1 MENEVLVRRQ
11 FSDLR
16 DKKKYEEIYELCE
29 KYLKNEPDN
38 LWLLKRKADALFEIG
53 KVPAFRLLLNC
64 LKKIHEQ
71 SEEIEYLVLEVKVLR
86 RLKKHDEAKKVLEI
100 AKKLEPKNPDVL
112 LQKSSLL
119 IYEKRY
125 DEAKKVLKQLEEI
138 DPVKTLVN
146 SGVIAEN
153 EKKYDHALQC
163 YSRRLEGEQ
172 HNFPAAKNKAWL
184 LFEMTRYDE
193 AISLMKEFIEK
204 FDETQFRMYRELGEL
219 YYCIAMRY
227 QSTSGDEYDN
237 QPCKFGER
245 ILDESNEKWNDEK
258 FRNTR
263 KVSEYLRKAWEI
275 YEKIN
280 EKKIPHNSVSRYWK
294 LRTWFALEG
303 TVDSKLGDEAIGE
316 FEQHGDDEIFDL
328 KTQYA
333 GYLKRQGKFREAI
346 EKCDEIL
353 KDFPEDISAITIKT
367 DACFWAGDRLEYERL
382 FRKYQEKREELTF
395 PGLGGIQSG
404 IGEDLPYSE
413 EEYYSAILYE
423 FKEWSSRGP
432 KDYPIDRTTWI
443 NYIRLFRDGEKLV
456 DIAQSIWNKEVGSD
470 IGKQYSDKSKSSH
483 MIPVV
488 EKKTETKLK
497 KDEKKIVREISI
509 HPEREEELENMFK
522 IEEFFE
528 SNFKGD
534 VKLLDRYFS
543 HEWFYH
549 IAHGL
554 AKNDSV
560 RDIQILV
567 AFNTLVTTMDGS
579 PHDRLNKWQEA
590 LMRFRRSN
598 MILKSKDSNKKE
610 KFPAIL
616 KISKKLNHVHDRFL
630 ISNKNLWNIASSLQI
645 NQNSRVDFQILDSQ
659 EDVRK
664 DIARFEELWND
675 EENFVIRGSNDERD
689 SDRWKIFEEDLE
701 LEWMKHIDEQM
712 KLMQKRKDEYF
723 QKNALEDDFEN

>member
-1 MENEVLVRRQ
+1 M
-11 FSDLR
+11 
-16 DKKKYEEIYELCE
+16 
-29 KYLKNEPDN
+29 
-38 LWLLKRKADALFEIG
+38 LLD
-53 KVPAFRLLLNC
+53 C
-64 LKKIHEQ
+64 LGKIHEQ

-86 RLKKHDEAKKVLEI
+86 RLKKHDEAKKILEI
-100 AKKLEPKNPDVL
+100 AEKLEPKNPDVL
-112 LQKSSLL
+112 QQKSSLL
-119 IYEKRY
+119 IDKKRY

-138 DPVKTLVN
+138 DPAKTWVN
-146 SGVIAEN
+146 AGVIAKN

-163 YSRRLEGEQ
+163 YSLRLEGEQ
-172 HNFPAAKNKAWL
+172 HNFPAARNKAWL

-204 FDETQFRMYRELGEL
+204 FGETQFRMYRELGAL
-219 YYCIAMRY
+219 YYHIAMKY
-227 QSTSGDEYDN
+227 QSTSNDEYDN

-258 FRNTR
+258 FHNTR
-263 KVSEYLRKAWEI
+263 KVSEYLRKAWEV
-275 YEKIN
+275 YEEIH

-316 FEQHGDDEIFDL
+316 FEQHGDDEEIFDL

-353 KDFPEDISAITIKT
+353 KDFPEDMSAITIKT

-382 FRKYQEKREELTF
+382 FRKYQKKREELTF
-395 PGLGGIQSG
+395 PGLPKKGD
-404 IGEDLPYSE
+404 GENLPYSE
-413 EEYYSAILYE
+413 EEYYSAILNE
-423 FKEWSSRGP
+423 FKEWSSRGS
-432 KDYPIDRTTWI
+432 KDYPIDRTAWI
-443 NYIRLFRDGEKLV
+443 NYIRLFKDGEKLV
-456 DIAQSIWNKEVGSD
+456 DIAQSVWNKEVGPD

-483 MIPVV
+483 MVPVV

-509 HPEREEELENMFK
+509 HPERKEELENMFK

-560 RDIQILV
+560 KDIQIL
-567 AFNTLVTTMDGS
+567 ASFNTLVTTTEMS
-579 PHDRLNKWQEA
+579 PLARLRKWQDA

-598 MILKSKDSNKKE
+598 MILKSKDSKKEE

-616 KISKKLNHVHDRFL
+616 KISKKLNQVHDRFL
-630 ISNKNLWNIASSLQI
+630 ISNKNLWNISSSLQI

-675 EENFVIRGSNDERD
+675 EENFVIRGSDKEKS
-689 SDRWKIFEEDLE
+689 SDRWKDFEEDLE
-701 LEWMKHIDEQM
+701 LHWIDNVGERD
-712 KLMQKRKDEYF
+712 KEIQKSKDEIF
-723 QKNALEDDFEN
+723 QKEVNEWVLEDDLED

>member
-11 FSDLR
+11 FSDLK
-16 DKKKYEEIYELCE
+16 DKKKYKEINELCDT
-29 KYLKNEPDN
+29 YLKNEPDN

-53 KVPAFRLLLNC
+53 KVPAFRLLLDC
-64 LKKIHEQ
+64 LGKIHEQ

-86 RLKKHDEAKKVLEI
+86 RLKKHDEAKKILEI
-100 AKKLEPKNPDVL
+100 AEKLEPKNPDVL
-112 LQKSSLL
+112 QQKSSLL
-119 IYEKRY
+119 IDKKRY

-138 DPVKTLVN
+138 DPAKTWVN
-146 SGVIAEN
+146 AGVIAKN

-163 YSRRLEGEQ
+163 YSLRLEGEQ

-184 LFEMTRYDE
+184 LFEMVRYDE

-204 FDETQFRMYRELGEL
+204 FGETQFRMYRELGAL
-219 YYCIAMRY
+219 YYRIAMKY
-227 QSTSGDEYDN
+227 QLTSGDEYDN
-237 QPCKFGER
+237 QPCRFGER
-245 ILDESNEKWNDEK
+245 ILDESDEKWNDEK

-263 KVSEYLRKAWEI
+263 KVSEYLRKAWKVYEEI
-275 YEKIN
+275 HEK
-280 EKKIPHNSVSRYWK
+280 EIPHNSVSRYWK

-316 FEQHGDDEIFDL
+316 FEQHGDDEEIFDL

-353 KDFPEDISAITIKT
+353 KDFPEDTSAIAIKT

-382 FRKYQEKREELTF
+382 FRKYQTVRKELTF
-395 PGLGGIQSG
+395 LGLPKKGD
-404 IGEDLPYSE
+404 GENLPYSE
-413 EEYYSAILYE
+413 EEYYSAILNE

-456 DIAQSIWNKEVGSD
+456 DIAQSVWNKEVGPD

-483 MIPVV
+483 MVPVV

-528 SNFKGD
+528 SNCKGD

-543 HEWFYH
+543 HDWFHH

-560 RDIQILV
+560 RDIQIL
-567 AFNTLVTTMDGS
+567 AGFSTLVTTTEGS
-579 PHDRLNKWQEA
+579 PFERLYKWHDA
-590 LMRFRRSN
+590 LKRFRKSN
-598 MILKSKDSNKKE
+598 MILKSKDSNKEK
-610 KFPAIL
+610 KFPATL
-616 KISKKLNHVHDRFL
+616 KISKKLNNVHDRFL
-630 ISNKNLWNIASSLQI
+630 ISNKNLWNIASSDAI
-645 NQNSRVDFQILDSQ
+645 SRNSRVDFQILDSQ

-664 DIARFEELWND
+664 DIDRFEELWND
-675 EENFVIRGSNDERD
+675 EENFVILGSDKEMR
-689 SDRWKIFEEDLE
+689 SDGWKIFEEDLE
-701 LEWMKHIDEQM
+701 LRWIDYLE
-712 KLMQKRKDEYF
+712 KLEREAHETKDEYF
-723 QKNALEDDFEN
+723 QKKALDDDLED